1 MYGMIYDVIYDTIW
15 YNMIWYDMIW
25 YMMWYDMIQYDIIW
39 YKIWYDMIRY
49 DIIHI
54 LVMDKK
60 EHTVLLCQ
68 IVKNIALLHFDYKD
82 LIYFLSVWTSM
93 H

>member
-1 MYGMIYDVIYDTIW
+1 M
-15 YNMIWYDMIW
+15 
-25 YMMWYDMIQYDIIW
+25 
-39 YKIWYDMIRY
+39 RY

-68 IVKNIALLHFDYKD
+68 IVMNIALLHFDYKD
-82 LIYFLSVWTSM
+82 LIYFLSV
-93 H
+93 